1 MSSNKLTLDLTD
13 SKKAI
18 QTVEK
23 ELLSD
28 YGEILGQMLG
38 DYGYDM
44 KRFVVTIVNAVKNNP
59 KLMECTKESLLSSV
73 LASAQLGLD
82 IDSPMGYCYMIPY
95 TNKKRN
101 CMEAKF
107 IIGYKGI
114 VELLYRSNHVM
125 KVNSKLVY
133 EKDEF
138 HYEEGIET
146 VLKHIPYIKGDAGK
160 RIGTYTVVKLANG
173 ENIVI
178 WVSAKEVDALSK
190 KSTAPDI
197 YKEEND
203 PTGNMWKKAG
213 IRQIIKYIPK
223 QDVPDIAK
231 VDSYDDKVLKLDG
244 QEITALPDE
253 YPEPVMLAE
262 GNAFSQFLDSEPEF
276 KQSNPNK
283 DGEEKGK
290 AQ

>member
-1 MSSNKLTLDLTD
+1 MSNKLTLDLTD
-13 SKKAI
+13 SAKAI
-18 QTVEK
+18 QTVET

-44 KRFVVTIVNAVKNNP
+44 KRFVVTIVNAVKKNP
-59 KLMECTKESLLSSV
+59 VLMECTKESLLSSV

-95 TNKKRN
+95 INKKRN
-101 CMEAKF
+101 VREAKF

-114 VELLYRSNHVM
+114 VELLYRSNHVL
-125 KVNSKLVY
+125 KVNSKIVY
-133 EKDEF
+133 EKDDF

-146 VLKHIPYIKGDAGK
+146 VLKHVPYIKGDAGK
-160 RIGTYTVVKLANG
+160 RIGTYTVVKLQNG

-178 WVSAKEVDALSK
+178 WVSAKEIEALRM
-190 KSTAPDI
+190 KSTAQDI
-197 YKEEND
+197 YLEAND

-231 VDSYDDKVLKLDG
+231 VESYDDKVLKIEG
-244 QEITALPDE
+244 QEIAALPE
-253 YPEPVMLAE
+253 EQEMPVTLAE
-262 GNAFSQFLDSEPEF
+262 GSPLSQFLSDEPEVIN
-276 KQSNPNK
+276 QNPIK
-283 DGEEKGK
+283 DEKGESEQ
-290 AQ
+290 AS